1 MFIGKGIHKFSH
13 GLNVLYVEDNLELRT
28 ETAMLFEPFFKRVDL
43 AENGVEGLKKYNDR
57 PYDIVVTDINMPQ
70 MNGLD
75 MIDRI
80 REINPEQKIIAITA
94 HDEQE
99 TLISMIRR
107 GISSFILKPIVLEDM
122 LQVIYPICRDA
133 DTHNVNAQ
141 LFKELHDERNKLKQ
155 QVRLLEAQIHTI
167 AVKNQQVEQLFFQ
180 NQPEETEALFN
191 EYFAKDED
199 QGHEKVLFMLED
211 ADEMKELLGEIPNL
225 LIRYCSDK
233 DTGKIQTIA
242 DYISKV
248 GNTLRIYT
256 PFMDLL
262 AKSMEDLAYAIGE
275 GTEFIGLIDLK
286 SELVLKLF
294 DAVCIDMI
302 LYFDRFSVESM
313 AMKNIHHIHQ
323 PTAISIQQIIGLIH
337 PEEVE
342 DGDIDFF

>member
-1 MFIGKGIHKFSH
+1 MRIAKDIQKFSQR
-13 GLNVLYVEDNLELRT
+13 LKVLYVEDNPELRR
-28 ETAMLFEPFFKRVDL
+28 ETALLLEPFFAEVDL
-43 AENGVEGLKKYNDR
+43 AEHGADGLRKYNDSH
-57 PYDIVVTDINMPQ
+57 YDIVITDINMPN
-70 MNGLD
+70 MNGLE

-99 TLISMIRR
+99 TLISMIRK
-107 GISSFILKPIVLEDM
+107 GISSFILKPIVLDEM
-122 LQVIYPICRDA
+122 LSVLHPICRDA
-133 DTHNVNAQ
+133 DTHNVNAE
-141 LFKELHDERNKLKQ
+141 LFAELNEERNKLKQ
-155 QVRLLEAQIHTI
+155 QVRVLEAQLHAI

-180 NQPEETEALFN
+180 NHPQDTDALFQ

-199 QGHEKVLFMLED
+199 QGYEKVLFLTED

-225 LIRYCSDK
+225 LIRYCGDR
-233 DTGKIQTIA
+233 DREKIRTIA
-242 DYISKV
+242 DYIAKV
-248 GNTLRIYT
+248 GHTLRVYT

-262 AKSMEDLAYAIGE
+262 AKSMEELAYAMSE
-275 GTEFIGLIDLK
+275 GDEFITLLDTK
-286 SELVLKLF
+286 SEMVLKLF

-337 PEEVE
+337 PEDVE
-342 DGDIDFF
+342 DGDIEFF